1 MKLHET
7 QRSLLKLLKSNILD
21 PLTIRELQDELDV
34 SSPSVVYH
42 HITQLEK
49 KGLLKRNPNNPK
61 DYQILDEP
69 EKPVVFLNLYGM
81 AQCGPNGTLLDG
93 NPIDRI
99 PISSKLIN
107 FSTDEAFL
115 VQAKGDSMKP
125 KIKSGDLIIAKKVN
139 VADDGDIIVCVYNEF
154 VLIKKLYSKDGH
166 IILHSI
172 NKSYS
177 PILADSSQVLI
188 QGIVKG
194 IINYN

>member
-7 QRSLLKLLKSNILD
+7 QRSLLKLLQSNILD
-21 PLTIRELQDELDV
+21 PLTIRELQDELGV
-34 SSPSVVYH
+34 SSPSVVHH

-49 KGLLKRNPNNPK
+49 KGLLKRNPSNPK
-61 DYQILDEP
+61 DYQLLDEP
-69 EKPVVFLNLYGM
+69 EKPVAYLNLYGM

-139 VADDGDIIVCVYNEF
+139 IAEDGDIIVCVYNEV
-154 VLIKKLYSKDGH
+154 VLIKKFYLNDGH

-177 PILADSSQVLI
+177 PILANSHQVLI